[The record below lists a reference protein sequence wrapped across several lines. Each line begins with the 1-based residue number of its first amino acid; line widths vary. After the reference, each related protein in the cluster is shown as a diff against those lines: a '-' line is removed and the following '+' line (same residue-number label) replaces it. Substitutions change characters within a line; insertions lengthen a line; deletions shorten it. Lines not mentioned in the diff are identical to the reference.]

1 MSRLGASWHD
11 AAMEIGLFG
20 INSGAVVTGDAVAR
34 VARRAEELG
43 YHSVW
48 AGEHMV
54 VPSPRVPPSPME
66 PTDAILDP
74 MVALAWAGAATTTLR
89 LGTGVLLLPQRH
101 PVQLAKEIAS
111 LDVLSG
117 GRLLVGVGIAYLEP
131 ELTAMGVPMGRR
143 GARSMEYLAA
153 MRALWTQDAPSF
165 AGEFVSFAGV
175 DAHPRPSD
183 RGRGPRIVMGGRS
196 APAYERTVRFAD
208 EYYGFAMSPEAAAA
222 AVAGIR
228 RAADEIGVL
237 HAQGPITISITPNQ
251 RLTREVVAQYA
262 AAGVDRLI
270 TLVSPRSLDDV
281 LASVEA
287 NAPSELL

>member
-1 MSRLGASWHD
+1 
-11 AAMEIGLFG
+11 MEIGLFG

-74 MVALAWAGAATTTLR
+74 LVALAWAGAATTTLR

-165 AGEFVSFAGV
+165 TGEFVSFAGV
-175 DAHPRPSD
+175 DAHPRPTD
-183 RGRGPRIVMGGRS
+183 RARGPRIVMGGRS
-196 APAYERTVRFAD
+196 PAAYERTVRYAD
-208 EYYGFAMSPEAAAA
+208 EYYGFAMSPDASAA

-228 RAADEIGVL
+228 RAADEVGEL

-251 RLTREVVAQYA
+251 RLTRELVAQYA

-270 TLVSPRSLDDV
+270 ALVSPRSLDDV

-287 NAPSELL
+287 SAPSELL

>member
-1 MSRLGASWHD
+1 
-11 AAMEIGLFG
+11 MEIGLFG

-165 AGEFVSFAGV
+165 TGEFVSFSGV
-175 DAHPRPSD
+175 DAHPRPTD
-183 RGRGPRIVMGGRS
+183 RARGPRIVMGGRS

-237 HAQGPITISITPNQ
+237 HAHGPITISITPNQ
-251 RLTREVVAQYA
+251 RLTRDLVAQYA